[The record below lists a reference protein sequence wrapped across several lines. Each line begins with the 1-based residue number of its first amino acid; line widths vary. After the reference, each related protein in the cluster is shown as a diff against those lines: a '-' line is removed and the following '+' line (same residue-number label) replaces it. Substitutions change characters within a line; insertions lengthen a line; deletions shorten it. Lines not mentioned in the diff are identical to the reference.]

1 MLARY
6 LFAMVGT
13 AVALAATTAHAHTFG
28 TTGFGFMEGI
38 GHPISGIDHI
48 MAMVAVGLWASQ
60 EGGRALWVLPVT
72 FVTMMTFGAFL
83 GVAGIPVPAV
93 ELGIAASVLV
103 LGALIAMSARL
114 PLAAAMA
121 LVGACAIMHGH
132 AHGAEMPEAAAPILY
147 GIGFVLGTSILHTIG
162 VGVGYWARSSIA
174 RVAVRVSGGAIA
186 AAGVAL
192 MVA

>member
-1 MLARY
+1 MFGRHFVAI
-6 LFAMVGT
+6 VG
-13 AVALAATTAHAHTFG
+13 AALALGATTAHAHTFG

-38 GHPISGIDHI
+38 AHPISGIDHI

-60 EGGRALWVLPVT
+60 EGGRALWALPAT
-72 FVTMMTFGAFL
+72 FVSMMTVGALL
-83 GVAGIPVPAV
+83 GVAGVPVPAV

-103 LGALIAMSARL
+103 LGSLIAASARL
-114 PLAAAMA
+114 PLIAAMA
-121 LVGACAIMHGH
+121 IVGACAVMHGH

-162 VGVGYWARSSIA
+162 VAVGYWARSSLA

-186 AAGVAL
+186 VAGVAL
-192 MVA
+192 MVG